1 MFGKSSNGFT
11 SVESLQK
18 QVSDSI
24 SLFTTVREKL
34 VQSCEKLKQQIEMR
48 NAEIEKLSAER
59 ESLDKLNSHSLDMIG
74 KIDQIIA

>member
-48 NAEIEKLSAER
+48 DAEIEKLSAER
-59 ESLDKLNSHSLDMIG
+59 TSLDQLNNHSLDMIG